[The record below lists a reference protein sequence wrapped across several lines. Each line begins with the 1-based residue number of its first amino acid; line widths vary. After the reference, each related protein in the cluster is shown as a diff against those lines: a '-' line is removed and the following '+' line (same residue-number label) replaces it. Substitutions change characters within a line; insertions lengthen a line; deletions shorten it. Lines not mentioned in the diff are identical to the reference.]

1 LSREPIK
8 DGKGRKWAVR
18 AIVACTAQT
27 QFTPAVQRRRLDN
40 CTPHCPHFVP
50 VAKWNCN
57 ARVAGGALQL
67 CDKVR
72 RLLGRATSTL
82 SYNGHH
88 AMNIICVHSEW
99 LAINFNLA
107 GRRYYTRSLA
117 PAETFN
123 VGRSLSHAVAHAV
136 ASTKYTRTNME
147 ESRNNNAFSA
157 LCARSTLCLL
167 NETHRIPKLMFV
179 DWFAVNLSK
188 IHCLLQCKFNSGV
201 KAFLFA

>member
-1 LSREPIK
+1 VRYIVGYCLDQTLQELRKKTTLLSLEPIK
-8 DGKGRKWAVR
+8 GSKGSKWAVVR
-18 AIVACTAQT
+18 VIVACTAQT
-27 QFTPAVQRRRLDN
+27 QFTPATPVQRLDN

-82 SYNGHH
+82 SYNGHR
-88 AMNIICVHSEW
+88 AMNIIYVCVHSEW
-99 LAINFNLA
+99 AAINFNLA

-123 VGRSLSHAVAHAV
+123 VGRSLI
-136 ASTKYTRTNME
+136 
-147 ESRNNNAFSA
+147 
-157 LCARSTLCLL
+157 L
-167 NETHRIPKLMFV
+167 
-179 DWFAVNLSK
+179 
-188 IHCLLQCKFNSGV
+188 
-201 KAFLFA
+201 